1 MAAELW
7 RGLQLMQRL
16 VPLVFV
22 VTLHGGLP
30 QGDDWE
36 HHHEFEEPNVRSM
49 APMDFRWHFASGNGS
64 HGELATDFVTWT
76 RCSVVNAQWTSS

>member
-36 HHHEFEEPNVRSM
+36 HHHEFEEPNVR
-49 APMDFRWHFASGNGS
+49 
-64 HGELATDFVTWT
+64 
-76 RCSVVNAQWTSS
+76 

>member
-7 RGLQLMQRL
+7 HGLQLMQRL

-36 HHHEFEEPNVRSM
+36 HHHEFEEPNVR
-49 APMDFRWHFASGNGS
+49 
-64 HGELATDFVTWT
+64 
-76 RCSVVNAQWTSS
+76 